1 MIRFKIL
8 AILYFTF
15 VLLYTQKLIQ
25 SKKILSKI
33 KRFNNGTCFYKNQYI
48 PIQYELPSNVNIKGT
63 SFNCDLVRYL
73 DYFKLLDENDFV
85 DLSKEKMPRPQ
96 VVTAFSE
103 NHRDEAA
110 LLLKS
115 FRKHF
120 PGQKIIVYSLGVSK
134 STEEMLRSLCYVEY
148 KVFKLSKYPKHVSN
162 IMNYA
167 FKILIAAETLKKHGA
182 MIWADASV
190 RFKKTNMNY
199 VYNLFN
205 CKYGKDFDHKEKE
218 QAALGNEPRHKPF
231 LNVYRK
237 LKCRKCF
244 WKYRYTGFDK
254 NVYNFNVNHC
264 HKSSFM
270 FTVPTFHG
278 ILPTIHSKTL
288 KYFPTEKKRYANKT
302 ISRQYDAAFSII
314 VKTKDTVDNVLKW
327 AVLCALEKNCI
338 EAEKWHGCY
347 GFTRKNIFSSHNV
360 CYRFDQSILTLLLHN
375 SNNYDN
381 RNYVTEIHNF
391 IDIDRNT
398 VTDLD
403 SLEKSCL

>member
-1 MIRFKIL
+1 MTRLKKL
-8 AILYFTF
+8 HILYFTF
-15 VLLYTQKLIQ
+15 TLFFIQKTYQL
-25 SKKILSKI
+25 KKIYPKI
-33 KRFNNGTCFYKNQYI
+33 KSFNNGTCLYKNKYI
-48 PIQYELPSNVNIKGT
+48 SIQYEMPSNVNIKGT
-63 SFNCDLVRYL
+63 SFSCDYVTYL
-73 DYFKLLDENDFV
+73 DYFKLLDEDTFV
-85 DLSKEKMPRPQ
+85 DLSKEPMPKPQ

-103 NHRDEAA
+103 NHREEAA

-120 PGQKIIVYSLGVSK
+120 PGEKIIVYSLGVSK
-134 STEEMLRSLCYVEY
+134 STEEQLRSLCYVEF
-148 KVFKLSKYPKHVSN
+148 KVFKTIKYPKHVSN

-167 FKILIAAETLKKHGA
+167 FKILIVAETLKKYGS

-190 RFKKTNMNY
+190 RFKKTNLNY

-205 CKYGKDFDHKEKE
+205 CKMGKNFNHKEYE
-218 QAALGNEPRHKPF
+218 QAILGNEPRHKPF
-231 LNVYRK
+231 LNIYRK
-237 LKCRKCF
+237 LKCPKCF
-244 WKYRYTGFDK
+244 WKYRYSGFDK
-254 NVYNFNVNHC
+254 TVHKFNIKHC

-278 ILPTIHSKTL
+278 ILSTIHPTTL
-288 KYFPTEKKRYANKT
+288 KYFPTDKKRYTNRT
-302 ISRQYDAAFSII
+302 ISREYDAAFSII

-347 GFTRKNIFSSHNV
+347 GFTKKNIFSSKNV
-360 CYRFDQSILTLLLHN
+360 CYRFDQSIFSLLLHN

-391 IDIDRNT
+391 MDIDRNT
-398 VTDLD
+398 KLDL
-403 SLEKSCL
+403 SLLKKKCV

>member
-1 MIRFKIL
+1 MIRL
-8 AILYFTF
+8 
-15 VLLYTQKLIQ
+15 
-25 SKKILSKI
+25 KKIHILFITCILFFIQKTFQLKKINTKI
-33 KRFNNGTCFYKNQYI
+33 KSFNNGTCLYKNQYVSV
-48 PIQYELPSNVNIKGT
+48 QYEMPSNVNIKGL
-63 SFNCDLVRYL
+63 SFSCDYVKYL
-73 DYFKLLDENDFV
+73 DYLKLLDESTFV
-85 DLSKEKMPRPQ
+85 DLSKEIMPKPQ

-103 NHRDEAA
+103 NHREEAA

-134 STEEMLRSLCYVEY
+134 STEEELRSLCYVEY
-148 KVFKLSKYPKHVSN
+148 KVFKTSKYPKHVSN

-167 FKILIAAETLKKHGA
+167 FKILIAAETLKKYGA

-190 RFKKTNMNY
+190 RFKKTNLDH

-205 CKYGKDFDHKEKE
+205 CKNGKPFDHKENE
-218 QAALGNEPRHKPF
+218 QKDIVNEPRQKPF
-231 LNVYRK
+231 LNIYRK
-237 LKCRKCF
+237 LRCSKCF
-244 WKYRYTGFDK
+244 WKYRYSGFDK
-254 NVYNFNVNHC
+254 KTYRFNIKHC

-278 ILPTIHSKTL
+278 ILPTIHPTTL
-288 KYFPTEKKRYANKT
+288 KYFPTDKERYINKT
-302 ISRQYDAAFSII
+302 ISREYDAAFSII
-314 VKTKDTVDNVLKW
+314 VKTKDTVNNVLKW

-347 GFTRKNIFSSHNV
+347 GFTKKNIFSLKNV
-360 CYRFDQSILTLLLHN
+360 CYRFDQSIFSLLLHN

-391 IDIDRNT
+391 VDIERNT
-398 VTDLD
+398 FSDLK
-403 SLEKSCL
+403 SLKKTCS